1 MKGTAYAFGN
11 TDGNDIGRR
20 EAFDWYASGV
30 GEGLPFWYKNSGPW
44 WDNANQQS
52 NDGISL
58 EEQIKDPNSLF
69 NFYKS
74 TIALRKSSAALAVG
88 SYEQAANNNPEVFSF
103 FRQYGKQKVLVVV
116 NLSNQAQTVSFDAN
130 IKKAKALDAK
140 TPKYTEQLSIAPFQF
155 MVWEVE

>member
-58 EEQIKDPNSLF
+58 EEQSKDPNSLF
-69 NFYKS
+69 SFYKS

-88 SYEQAANNNPEVFSF
+88 SYEQAVNNNPEVFSF
-103 FRQYGKQKVLVVV
+103 FRQYGKQKVLVAV

-130 IKKAKALDAK
+130 IKKAKALDVK
-140 TPKYTEQLSIAPFQF
+140 TSKYAEQISLAPFQF